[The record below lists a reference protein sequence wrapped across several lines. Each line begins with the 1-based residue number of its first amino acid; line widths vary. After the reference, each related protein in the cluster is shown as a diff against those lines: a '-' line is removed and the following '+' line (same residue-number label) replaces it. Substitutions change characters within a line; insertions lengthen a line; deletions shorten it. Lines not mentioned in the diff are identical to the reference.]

1 MPGVLRAGITKADQF
16 HPFSSTSLSTR
27 ESFFANFANFAKLLK
42 QETAQYFSDVT
53 YQEVYTRFGYAL

>member
-1 MPGVLRAGITKADQF
+1 MPGILRAGITKADQF

-27 ESFFANFANFAKLLK
+27 KSFFANFAKLLK